1 MKIYSCKLFQICL
14 IYVFTFI
21 HGIVSGNKREHLR
34 LLIGFTGVLREIL
47 RSRASFNETTKN
59 YISL

>member
-1 MKIYSCKLFQICL
+1 M
-14 IYVFTFI
+14 FTFI

-34 LLIGFTGVLREIL
+34 LLIGFTGALREIL
-47 RSRASFNETTKN
+47 RSRASFNETTEN